1 MRYDGNPY
9 CQNCIDEDVN
19 NNVKPIKRRVQ
30 TLPCPIHGHPGWLL
44 PHLRVWV
51 DFYNVI
57 APYST
62 SQTLDH
68 ALISKICTDYE
79 IRFTDAFYWLSI
91 IHQEVI
97 KKYDHTRDRGS
108 KETDESEGRGL

>member
-1 MRYDGNPY
+1 METPTVRIALMRMSITMSNRL
-9 CQNCIDEDVN
+9 NDVS
-19 NNVKPIKRRVQ
+19 RRYPV
-30 TLPCPIHGHPGWLL
+30 LYMGILVGCFLS
-44 PHLRVWV
+44 VWV